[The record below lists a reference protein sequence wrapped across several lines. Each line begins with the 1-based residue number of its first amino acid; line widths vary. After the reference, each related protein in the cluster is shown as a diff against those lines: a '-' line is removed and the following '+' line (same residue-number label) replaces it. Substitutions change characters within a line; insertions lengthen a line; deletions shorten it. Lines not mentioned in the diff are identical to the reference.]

1 MMNIHKDKIQDT
13 IKKPL
18 LSCDLKDPNAEVL
31 GEAPMNA
38 EDSSLGL
45 VFYICKP
52 CPILVVD
59 NIKSALLAKPDSNG
73 KHMIDS
79 TNLNMDSVVKA
90 LSEVDLKKV
99 AAENNGK
106 VTVKV

>member
-1 MMNIHKDKIQDT
+1 MNLYSDKIQDT

-18 LSCDLKDPNAEVL
+18 LKGDLRDTNAEVL
-31 GEAPMNA
+31 GEAHMAA
-38 EDSSLGL
+38 EDGSTGL

-52 CPILVVD
+52 CPIIVVNKLKED
-59 NIKSALLAKPDSNG
+59 LLAKPDASG

-90 LSEVDLKKV
+90 LSAVDLKKV

-106 VTVKV
+106 VKVKV